1 MKNIK
6 VYYWIPALAAALMML
21 AGCQKQDPAAVVKQR
36 AVERWSLLA
45 EGHPVKAYEYL
56 SPGYRT
62 THTLDQYV
70 AFVATARLKWRSARV
85 VKQECEAEVCTVHL
99 IVESTVP
106 ATLANTPRDLQLQ
119 TPLTEQWI
127 ASGGQWYFLPDA
139 AGTASPAAGSA
150 AQNGVNPAGAALAPV
165 PPPAQSASDPAPPPP
180 SDAGK

>member
-6 VYYWIPALAAALMML
+6 VYYWIPALAAALLTL
-21 AGCQKQDPAAVVKQR
+21 AGCHKQDPAAIVKQR

-70 AFVATARLKWRSARV
+70 AYVATARLKWKSARV
-85 VKQECEAEVCTVHL
+85 VKQECEAEVCSVHL

-119 TPLTEQWI
+119 TPLTEQWM
-127 ASGGQWYFLPDA
+127 ASDGQWYFLPDA
-139 AGTASPAAGSA
+139 HIAPP
-150 AQNGVNPAGAALAPV
+150 VAGAATPAGGNSAAALQAPA
-165 PPPAQSASDPAPPPP
+165 PAPAQPASGAAPPPSGDP
-180 SDAGK
+180 GK